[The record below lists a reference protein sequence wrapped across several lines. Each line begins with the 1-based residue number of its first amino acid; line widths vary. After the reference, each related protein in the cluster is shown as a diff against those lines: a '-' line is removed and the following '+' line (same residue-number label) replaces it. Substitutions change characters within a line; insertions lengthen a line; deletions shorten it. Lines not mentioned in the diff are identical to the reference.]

1 MLAEEKK
8 EKKLQDGKLNSE
20 KVLTGTLYVI
30 TALCILGF
38 IVQSIVGML
47 VTQ

>member
-1 MLAEEKK
+1 MVVEENK
-8 EKKLQDGKLNSE
+8 EKIIQDSKLGGEKL
-20 KVLTGTLYVI
+20 LPGALYIV